1 MKNTISDQLMG
12 LRMNSVMNEIT
23 NSDMEYQE
31 IIRKSDIYSDKLDA
45 LQLPK
50 ETRLLIDGYVS
61 EQNAL
66 GSRYGM
72 LAYQLGFI
80 SESFPSTG
88 AVTSSGASGM
98 AAGAFSSGVDSCS
111 AAAFAAALAAA
122 FSALVIFA
130 LAAGNT
136 SGSTPGA

>member
-1 MKNTISDQLMG
+1 MKKTILDQLMG

-31 IIRKSDIYSDKLDA
+31 IIRRSDIYSNKLEA

-50 ETRLLIDGYVS
+50 ETRLLIDRYVS

-72 LAYQLGFI
+72 LAYQLGFSDCKELFI
-80 SESFPSTG
+80 ERLPFSNIQ
-88 AVTSSGASGM
+88 AASPRNE
-98 AAGAFSSGVDSCS
+98 V
-111 AAAFAAALAAA
+111 
-122 FSALVIFA
+122 
-130 LAAGNT
+130 
-136 SGSTPGA
+136 

>member
-1 MKNTISDQLMG
+1 MKKTILDQLMG

-31 IIRKSDIYSDKLDA
+31 IIRKSDIYSNKLEV

-50 ETRLLIDGYVS
+50 ETRLLIDRYVS

-72 LAYQLGFI
+72 LAYQLGFSDCKELFI
-80 SESFPSTG
+80 ERLPFSNIQ
-88 AVTSSGASGM
+88 AASPRDE
-98 AAGAFSSGVDSCS
+98 V
-111 AAAFAAALAAA
+111 
-122 FSALVIFA
+122 
-130 LAAGNT
+130 
-136 SGSTPGA
+136 

>member
-1 MKNTISDQLMG
+1 MG

-31 IIRKSDIYSDKLDA
+31 IIRKSDIYSNKLEA

-50 ETRLLIDGYVS
+50 ETRLLIDRYVS

-72 LAYQLGFI
+72 LAYQLGFSDCKELFI
-80 SESFPSTG
+80 ERLPFSNIQ
-88 AVTSSGASGM
+88 
-98 AAGAFSSGVDSCS
+98 AAPPRDEV
-111 AAAFAAALAAA
+111 
-122 FSALVIFA
+122 
-130 LAAGNT
+130 
-136 SGSTPGA
+136 

>member
-1 MKNTISDQLMG
+1 MKKTILDQLMG

-31 IIRKSDIYSDKLDA
+31 IIRRSDIYSDKLEA

-50 ETRLLIDGYVS
+50 ETQLLIDRYVS

-72 LAYQLGFI
+72 LAYQLGFSDCKELFI
-80 SESFPSTG
+80 ERLPFSNIQ
-88 AVTSSGASGM
+88 AASPRDE
-98 AAGAFSSGVDSCS
+98 V
-111 AAAFAAALAAA
+111 
-122 FSALVIFA
+122 
-130 LAAGNT
+130 
-136 SGSTPGA
+136 

>member
-1 MKNTISDQLMG
+1 MKKTILDQLMG

-31 IIRKSDIYSDKLDA
+31 IIRRSDIYSDKLEA

-50 ETRLLIDGYVS
+50 ETRLLIDRYVS

-72 LAYQLGFI
+72 LAYQLGFSDCKELFI
-80 SESFPSTG
+80 ERSPFSNIQ
-88 AVTSSGASGM
+88 ATSPR
-98 AAGAFSSGVDSCS
+98 DE
-111 AAAFAAALAAA
+111 
-122 FSALVIFA
+122 I
-130 LAAGNT
+130 
-136 SGSTPGA
+136 

>member
-1 MKNTISDQLMG
+1 MNNTILNQLMG

-23 NSDMEYQE
+23 NNDMDYQE
-31 IIRKSDIYSDKLDA
+31 IVRQSDIYSDKLEA

-72 LAYQLGFI
+72 LAYQLGFSDCRELLI
-80 SESFPSTG
+80 ERLP
-88 AVTSSGASGM
+88 
-98 AAGAFSSGVDSCS
+98 FSNIQATAPRDEV
-111 AAAFAAALAAA
+111 
-122 FSALVIFA
+122 
-130 LAAGNT
+130 
-136 SGSTPGA
+136 

>member
-1 MKNTISDQLMG
+1 MG

-31 IIRKSDIYSDKLDA
+31 IIRRSDIYSDKLEA

-50 ETRLLIDGYVS
+50 ETRLLIDRYVS

-72 LAYQLGFI
+72 LAYQLGFSDCKELFI
-80 SESFPSTG
+80 ERLPFSNIQ
-88 AVTSSGASGM
+88 AASPRDE
-98 AAGAFSSGVDSCS
+98 V
-111 AAAFAAALAAA
+111 
-122 FSALVIFA
+122 
-130 LAAGNT
+130 
-136 SGSTPGA
+136 

>member
-1 MKNTISDQLMG
+1 MKKTILDQLMG

-31 IIRKSDIYSDKLDA
+31 IIRKSDIYSNKLEA

-50 ETRLLIDGYVS
+50 ETRLLIDRYVS

-72 LAYQLGFI
+72 LAYQLGF
-80 SESFPSTG
+80 S
-88 AVTSSGASGM
+88 
-98 AAGAFSSGVDSCS
+98 DCK
-111 AAAFAAALAAA
+111 
-122 FSALVIFA
+122 
-130 LAAGNT
+130 
-136 SGSTPGA
+136 

>member
-1 MKNTISDQLMG
+1 MG

-31 IIRKSDIYSDKLDA
+31 IIRKSDIYSNKLEA

-50 ETRLLIDGYVS
+50 ETRLLIDRYVS

-72 LAYQLGFI
+72 LAYQLGFSDCKELFI
-80 SESFPSTG
+80 ERLPFSNIQ
-88 AVTSSGASGM
+88 AASPRDE
-98 AAGAFSSGVDSCS
+98 V
-111 AAAFAAALAAA
+111 
-122 FSALVIFA
+122 
-130 LAAGNT
+130 
-136 SGSTPGA
+136 

>member
-1 MKNTISDQLMG
+1 MG

-31 IIRKSDIYSDKLDA
+31 IIRKSDIYSGKLEA

-50 ETRLLIDGYVS
+50 ETRLLIDRYVS

-72 LAYQLGFI
+72 LAYQLGFSDCKELFI
-80 SESFPSTG
+80 ERLPFSNIQ
-88 AVTSSGASGM
+88 AASPRDE
-98 AAGAFSSGVDSCS
+98 V
-111 AAAFAAALAAA
+111 
-122 FSALVIFA
+122 
-130 LAAGNT
+130 
-136 SGSTPGA
+136 